1 VDDGDTT
8 VVLVIGYGH
17 DLKLDTSIVKPDID
31 HCVSFDH
38 RISGI
43 AHGLQNVLI
52 ANPVLARRAG
62 DADLPLT
69 IVTDTKVEGQSLWRL
84 QRAVDVVLFDRT
96 VRLGAQGSS
105 RPGADVVWSDDDP
118 ADDRCDSNKHHPAGW
133 SLQPKASISL

>member
-1 VDDGDTT
+1 MDDGDTT

-31 HCVSFDH
+31 HCVSVDH

-62 DADLPLT
+62 DADLHLT
-69 IVTDTKVEGQSLWRL
+69 IVTDTKVEGQCLWRL
-84 QRAVDVVLFDRT
+84 EAVDVVLARALSAA
-96 VRLGAQGSS
+96 RAKEE
-105 RPGADVVWSDDDP
+105 ADLELLLAGTTTTLLTIAVIP
-118 ADDRCDSNKHHPAGW
+118 TKHH
-133 SLQPKASISL
+133 